1 MVPAQAT
8 VACLGGGHG
17 HGEEGTGADPGVLSR
32 GLWATLPW
40 APIFLLPGSLCCI
53 TGLGMWTLMWTV
65 EGWVGLRE
73 LSWPS
78 SLLWGAASSGLLIL
92 LRALPLCYLTMAM
105 GGAWPVG
112 SRPRSYTALCGGH
125 CDWRGLTSATSGDPS
140 LRPSSH
146 RIPRWFVAL
155 GPGAVS
161 PDEGRPAPLSVSW

>member
-53 TGLGMWTLMWTV
+53 TGLGTWTLTWTV
-65 EGWVGLRE
+65 AGWVGLRE

-78 SLLWGAASSGLLIL
+78 SLLRGAASSGLLIL

-112 SRPRSYTALCGGH
+112 SRPRPYTACVGATVTGGPDFSHFWRPLPAALEPSYSPLVCG
-125 CDWRGLTSATSGDPS
+125 SGS
-140 LRPSSH
+140 WS
-146 RIPRWFVAL
+146 
-155 GPGAVS
+155 GVS
-161 PDEGRPAPLSVSW
+161 